1 MIGSAALGIF
11 LYASG
16 PSTLSSSTSTSNS
29 STVSGG
35 QSTITNGSSAS
46 SSHFKIVYDNLVVGF
61 NSGLWEFKFQDVSG
75 RSITM
80 VTAVLS
86 TPTET
91 KMCTGIESGMSF
103 SNCPATVSPLGAFAS
118 NATFTGYASGAG
130 PGSATPGKSYTVT
143 VNAVFTDG
151 SSATDTFLV
160 EAASGTPN
168 P

>member
-16 PSTLSSSTSTSNS
+16 PSTLSSSNS
-29 STVSGG
+29 KSSMVSGGG

-80 VTAVLS
+80 VTVVLS
-86 TPTET
+86 TPTEA
-91 KMCTGIESGMSF
+91 KMCTGIESGLWF
-103 SNCPATVSPLGAFAS
+103 SNCPASVSPLGAFAS
-118 NATFTGYASGAG
+118 NATFAGYASGAG

-143 VNAVFTDG
+143 VKVVFTDG
-151 SSATDTFLV
+151 SSATETFLV